1 MCTTLTN
8 VYYPDVSGLVVKK
21 QNKAEKDSKKL
32 LKVKIRIIT
41 IISPLPSFW
50 WGLMELCNS
59 Y

>member
-41 IISPLPSFW
+41 IICPLPSFW
-50 WGLMELCNS
+50 
-59 Y
+59 